1 MRRMEGSAIGAAIVA
16 LGLAALGAAAES
28 ERDALRATMRQI
40 FESVRA
46 VLPLTV
52 DEAALGAEANRA
64 RVHPALQVLARQG
77 DALVAHARTH
87 DPGFGFVA
95 SQLASD
101 SREILRGYEARRFD
115 QTAFLVRQLTEY
127 CVACHTRLPS
137 PGDFPLAEDFVS
149 GTTLAALPTEQR
161 AVLET
166 ATRRFDDA
174 LASYEA
180 LFVSTAAHPAQLLGD
195 LTDYLVVAVRVK
207 GDLAR
212 PLPVL
217 RRFAARP
224 DLWRHLRLDVER
236 WIAALEELRSVDLA
250 RGDLGRAK
258 SILEEA
264 RRAVAFPS
272 DRAVLVHYV
281 VASSLLYRF
290 VEAHAG
296 AGGTDLAEAYYL
308 LGLVESRIG
317 RDAWVSPSAA
327 FLESAIRTAPHSR
340 FAEQAYALLEE
351 EAILGYAGGDGIPL
365 PPDVEGKLAELRGLI
380 DAP

>member
-1 MRRMEGSAIGAAIVA
+1 MRLGRRSGLGVAIVA
-16 LGLAALGAAAES
+16 LGFAALGGAPEG
-28 ERDALRATMRQI
+28 ERNALRATMRQI
-40 FESVRA
+40 FESIRV

-64 RVHPALQVLARQG
+64 RVHPALQALARRG
-77 DALVAHARTH
+77 DALASHAGVR

-95 SQLASD
+95 GELASD
-101 SREILRGYEARRFD
+101 TREILRSYEARRFEE
-115 QTAFLVRQLTEY
+115 TAFLVRQLTEY

-137 PGDFPLAEDFVS
+137 PGDFPLAGDFVS
-149 GTTLAALPTEQR
+149 GTTLAALPPGQR
-161 AVLET
+161 ALLET

-180 LFVSTAAHPAQLLGD
+180 LFASPATHPAQLLGD

-207 GDLAR
+207 GDFER
-212 PLPVL
+212 PIPVL
-217 RRFAARP
+217 RRFAQRP

-250 RGDLGRAK
+250 RGGLGRVQA
-258 SILEEA
+258 ILKEA
-264 RRAVAFPS
+264 RCGVAFPS
-272 DRAVLVHYV
+272 DRAVLVQYV

-296 AGGTDLAEAYYL
+296 AGGADVAEAYYL

-327 FLESAIRTAPHSR
+327 FLESAIRTAPHSSS
-340 FAEQAYALLEE
+340 AEPAYALLEE
-351 EAILGYAGGDGIPL
+351 AAILGYGGGDGIPL
-365 PPDVEGKLAELRGLI
+365 PPEVGGKLAELRALM
-380 DAP
+380 DAR